1 MTNTLVF
8 RIDKKLLQNRPPRL
22 TFAGTLAALCKR
34 IESGEYDAGFVVDI
48 LNENLLL
55 PYMIGRSDNYNDI
68 SLGHN
73 TNASK
78 IGDLIVSEECIR
90 GTYEL
95 CISFLEFVLA
105 TVSSPKYQDTTRT
118 MLASVIYILNE
129 IYTSYNIWSYKRS
142 GDCDKIHSLCT
153 QIFHHILKD
162 IKEPANDLQIICIIS
177 LSQNQA
183 HKQLLNTIIDGRS
196 NLSKKVRWLDETA
209 TSEKTANNTTLLPDE
224 GALDSLK
231 QSLFIFNQL
240 ISQSKHCS
248 VSGCP
253 STPTSI
259 ERELFDTTTRPGLLQ
274 HLFQYLYQKNEKQ
287 TACLAAELI
296 KNIAEKFSMSLMT
309 CLGSEAAKA
318 CKFFIE
324 SLDGQ
329 ETSIDIKATILDL
342 LSSCVKHQP
351 GLIELFLNYQNESSE
366 GSKSLEV
373 VMNLLKDCKQ
383 KSEHRQ
389 LYTYVMKFVLTFWQK
404 NHSAIKQFDQAD
416 QFWESVTSPIFEFLD
431 SIVHSESPAAHKLE
445 YKLYSYSFMILAR
458 EIFTVS
464 GIVSERKMNSKL
476 DKILKDLAEA
486 HLLSKYSSFIK
497 KTYSRISS
505 SDKFEDFTG
514 ILEAWRD
521 FLTSFVEFKPF
532 DIDNSVKR
540 LIVENTLC
548 CVSSELR
555 LGESI
560 VKERITALGDTLLLV
575 WVKWVQEN
583 SCEENIFKS
592 VHEILYL
599 VDSIKHY
606 LPFSFLL
613 TLQTTLNLY
622 LVRNRTKLCE
632 YKRSFDL
639 LVPAVQLMQFSL
651 QITEKYIN
659 QQPTEALR
667 KIAVETKLCIASIM
681 TLRFVLDVSRGDVK
695 LWISYLQ
702 TSLQTDSLVQFLA
715 LLMNRRAG
723 SEICFALVELLLCL
737 ASIRE
742 TADYLNKATL
752 TNQVNM
758 IIVSAYEKPY
768 AHLSQLSATNPI
780 SKMTTEHSDK
790 KQVITNSVVGETGL
804 TTTNNTISQMGDT
817 TKIYLD
823 TMNSDR
829 VWLPIY
835 WHVMRLNIS
844 MISTLGTDYMTT
856 AVEFLSLH
864 CIRIC
869 EILELLRKEPRSI
882 NMEEVLQMIYLINLV
897 LKQSRLW
904 ERLNKQSFDA
914 ISEEIA
920 KTAYTLA
927 TSALPPPT
935 AGQPVE
941 GQQHT
946 SFKPR
951 DCLIYARCCY
961 DFCKYTEAERVLFQT
976 KFGDKSGF
984 IQEAAQIY
992 GNDLEIRAL
1001 HLAALICVKTNRQS
1015 DAADFAIKVFETDPK
1030 YGKVVK
1036 ALLNARE

>member
-8 RIDKKLLQNRPPRL
+8 KIDKKLLQNRPPRL
-22 TFAGTLAALCKR
+22 TFAGTLSALCRR
-34 IESGEYDAGFVVDI
+34 IESGDLDASFVVEI

-55 PYMIGRSDNYNDI
+55 PYMIGRSENYNDI

-105 TVSSPKYQDTTRT
+105 TVSSPNYRDTTRT

-142 GDCDKIHSLCT
+142 GDCDRILNLCT
-153 QIFHHILKD
+153 QIFNHILKD
-162 IKEPANDLQIICIIS
+162 IKEPANDLQIICIIG

-183 HKQLLNTIIDGRS
+183 HKQLLNTIIDGR
-196 NLSKKVRWLDETA
+196 NTISKKVRWLDETVA
-209 TSEKTANNTTLLPDE
+209 SEQNTNDTLPHSDE
-224 GALDSLK
+224 STLDCLK
-231 QSLFIFNQL
+231 QSLFVFNQL
-240 ISQSKHCS
+240 ISHSKHS
-248 VSGCP
+248 NVSGSP
-253 STPTSI
+253 STPTNI
-259 ERELFDTTTRPGLLQ
+259 EKELFDTTTRPGLLQ
-274 HLFQYLYQKNEKQ
+274 HLFQYLYQKNDKQ

-324 SLDGQ
+324 SLSSQ
-329 ETSIDIKATILDL
+329 ETSVDIKATILDL
-342 LSSCVKHQP
+342 LSACVKHQP
-351 GLIELFLNYQNESSE
+351 GLIELFLNYQNESNE
-366 GSKSLEV
+366 GSQSLEV
-373 VMNLLKDCKQ
+373 VMSLLKDCKQ
-383 KSEHRQ
+383 NSEHRQ

-404 NHSAIKQFDQAD
+404 SHSAIKQFDQAD

-431 SIVHSESPAAHKLE
+431 TISQSDRPTQKLE

-458 EIFTVS
+458 EIFAVS
-464 GIVSERKMNSKL
+464 GGVVGERKMNPKL
-476 DKILKDLAEA
+476 DKILKDLSEA
-486 HLLSKYSSFIK
+486 HLLSKCSSFIK

-505 SDKFEDFTG
+505 NDKFEDFTG

-521 FLTSFVEFKPF
+521 FLTSFAEFNPF
-532 DIDNSVKR
+532 DINDSVKH
-540 LIVENTLC
+540 LIVENILC
-548 CVSSELR
+548 CVASELR
-555 LGESI
+555 LGEKL

-575 WVKWVQEN
+575 WIKWVQKN
-583 SCEENIFKS
+583 SCGDNIFKS

-599 VDSIKHY
+599 ADSIKQY

-622 LVRNRTKLCE
+622 LVRNRSKLIE

-639 LVPAVQLMQFSL
+639 LVPAVQVMQFSL

-667 KIAVETKLCIASIM
+667 KTAVETKLCLASIM
-681 TLRFVLDVSRGDVK
+681 TLRFVLDVSRNDVN

-702 TSLQTDSLVQFLA
+702 TSLRTDSLVQFLA
-715 LLMNRRAG
+715 FLMGRRIG
-723 SEICFALVELLLCL
+723 SDICFALVELLLCL

-752 TNQVNM
+752 TNQVSM
-758 IIVSAYEKPY
+758 IVVSAYEKPY

-780 SKMTTEHSDK
+780 SRMTTNNSDK
-790 KQVITNSVVGETGL
+790 KPAITSSGSVENGIVS
-804 TTTNNTISQMGDT
+804 TNNTTQIGDT

-829 VWLPIY
+829 DWLPIY

-844 MISTLGTDYMTT
+844 MISTLGTDYMTA
-856 AVEFLSLH
+856 AVEFLSIH

-897 LKQSRLW
+897 LRQSRLW
-904 ERLNKQSFDA
+904 EKLNKQSFDA
-914 ISEEIA
+914 ISEETA

-935 AGQPVE
+935 AGQPTE

-951 DCLIYARCCY
+951 DCLIYARCCF
-961 DFCKYTEAERVLFQT
+961 DFGKYTEAERVLFQT
-976 KFGDKSGF
+976 KFGDKNGF
-984 IQEAAQIY
+984 INEAAQIY
-992 GNDLEIRAL
+992 GEDLEIRAL
-1001 HLAALICVKTNRQS
+1001 HLASLICVKTNRHS
-1015 DAADFAIKVFETDPK
+1015 DAIDFAIKVFETDPK
-1030 YGKVVK
+1030 YGDIVH
-1036 ALLNARE
+1036 ALQNARE